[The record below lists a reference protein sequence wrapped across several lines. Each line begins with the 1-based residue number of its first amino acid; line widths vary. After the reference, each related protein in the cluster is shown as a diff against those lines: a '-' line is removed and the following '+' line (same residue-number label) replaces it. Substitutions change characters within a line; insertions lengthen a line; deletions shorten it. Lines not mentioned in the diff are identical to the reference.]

1 MARWN
6 VLGITIAA
14 VVAASVVVACSSLP
28 DLHFA
33 DADVDGGV
41 GGEGG
46 TEGGNPLCKGGGPEI
61 CNDGVDNDCN
71 LLADCKDAFCVNQGF
86 TCETIPSGWTAVTFS
101 ATARPSC
108 GPGETPIDLKVA
120 AGDSTGTCDCSCKA
134 AGGDCGSGNYTVASA
149 DDSSCASGPTTTSVP
164 VDNGACTALN
174 ASIALA
180 VRAMATPPQGP
191 TSCMLVAAVSAAL
204 TDGRL
209 CQPPAVGTGCA
220 AGEAC
225 APKPS
230 DSLASC
236 ITTSG
241 KAACPSAF
249 PKRSTAGTS
258 ATDTRAC
265 SGCACAAP
273 LPCTGGSVSL
283 YDNAMCKTVGNSR
296 HADDIGATCDDL
308 APSSSFTAT
317 HFKSTPPMGGCAAP
331 TAQGTV
337 TGGLSF
343 VGERTVCCK

>member
-1 MARWN
+1 MARRTI
-6 VLGITIAA
+6 LGSVIGSA
-14 VVAASVVVACSSLP
+14 VFTCALVACSSLP

-33 DADVDGGV
+33 DSDGEGGV
-41 GGEGG
+41 GEGG

-71 LLADCKDAFCVNQGF
+71 LLADCTDSFCKDNGF

-120 AGDSTGTCDCSCKA
+120 AGDSTGTCNCSCKA

-149 DDSSCASGPTTTSVP
+149 GDTACASGATTTSVP

-174 ASIALA
+174 ATIALST
-180 VRAMATPPQGP
+180 RAMATPPQAP
-191 TSCMLVAAVSAAL
+191 TSCMVVADLSAAL

-209 CQPPAVGTGCA
+209 CQPPGVGAGCA
-220 AGEAC
+220 AGQAC
-225 APKPS
+225 APKAS
-230 DSLASC
+230 GSLASC
-236 ITTSG
+236 ITMSG
-241 KAACPSAF
+241 KAACPSEF
-249 PKRSTAGTS
+249 PKRSSAGTS

-283 YDNAMCKTVGNSR
+283 YDNAMCKTVGNSK
-296 HADDIGATCDDL
+296 HADGIGATCDDL
-308 APSSSFTAT
+308 APSSAFTAT

-331 TAQGTV
+331 TANGTV
-337 TGGLSF
+337 TGGVSF
-343 VGERTVCCK
+343 MGERTVCCK